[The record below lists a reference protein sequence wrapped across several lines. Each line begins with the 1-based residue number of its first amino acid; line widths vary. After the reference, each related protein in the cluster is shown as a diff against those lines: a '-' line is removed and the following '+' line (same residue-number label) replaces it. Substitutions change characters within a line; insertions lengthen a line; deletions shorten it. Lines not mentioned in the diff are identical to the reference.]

1 MEYGLLPVEAAISF
15 MLVLLLI
22 YNKKQQFKTSKTIL
36 YKYFL
41 YSGLMYGVLLIVG
54 ICLLKY
60 TGKNPISVFVWR
72 SQGMTLFATWIMFY
86 FYCLTTVYDINET
99 KFFKIISSKLEFK
112 LISLFLII
120 YLIAIFMPF
129 YISLFDNIDVNNIEI
144 FTKDSSTTILI
155 LLIISS
161 ISLFSRIIS
170 RRNKL
175 SKEFI
180 FSTMFGCLIC
190 SAVCVFHLF
199 YHANTFLPLVFV
211 VFAYVLYFFVENP
224 DILLLQET
232 VKLQNSTNIGQNH
245 LDFFGGLDNSINNP
259 IDNILLTCNNVKN
272 SKYSY
277 TKEEVDSILNNSNE
291 LLDKLSSIFDS
302 SVIRNEV
309 SLNNKNYEVSDL
321 IHEITEVLKEK
332 IGNKKLRL
340 CLNFSPNLSSKL
352 RGDYDKISQICS
364 LLISN
369 ACSNTTFGK
378 IMVTLMSNKNGNKEL
393 LTFKIMDTGEGLSL
407 DDQKNFYTDIDKCSA
422 YLKQTKNLVNKL
434 GGKFWFK
441 STERIGCTYFVQ
453 FEQNIVD
460 GSPIGNTLGKKSVIS
475 NGPVDYSKFK
485 LLIVDDDEMSLKLSE
500 KIFKKFGFKVS
511 LSSNG
516 SDCINKIKS
525 NEKYDMIFMDIMMS
539 DFNGV
544 ETLKAIRVL
553 EDYEIPPV
561 VAFTANALAGVKED
575 YLNEGFDDYLEK
587 PLVYKELSRVLNKYF
602 NE

>member
-1 MEYGLLPVEAAISF
+1 
-15 MLVLLLI
+15 
-22 YNKKQQFKTSKTIL
+22 
-36 YKYFL
+36 
-41 YSGLMYGVLLIVG
+41 
-54 ICLLKY
+54 
-60 TGKNPISVFVWR
+60 
-72 SQGMTLFATWIMFY
+72 
-86 FYCLTTVYDINET
+86 
-99 KFFKIISSKLEFK
+99 
-112 LISLFLII
+112 
-120 YLIAIFMPF
+120 
-129 YISLFDNIDVNNIEI
+129 
-144 FTKDSSTTILI
+144 
-155 LLIISS
+155 
-161 ISLFSRIIS
+161 
-170 RRNKL
+170 
-175 SKEFI
+175 
-180 FSTMFGCLIC
+180 MFGCLIC

>member
-72 SQGMTLFATWIMFY
+72 SQEMTLFATWIMFY

-460 GSPIGNTLGKKSVIS
+460 GSPIGNTLGKKSVI
-475 NGPVDYSKFK
+475 
-485 LLIVDDDEMSLKLSE
+485 
-500 KIFKKFGFKVS
+500 
-511 LSSNG
+511 
-516 SDCINKIKS
+516 
-525 NEKYDMIFMDIMMS
+525 
-539 DFNGV
+539 
-544 ETLKAIRVL
+544 
-553 EDYEIPPV
+553 
-561 VAFTANALAGVKED
+561 
-575 YLNEGFDDYLEK
+575 
-587 PLVYKELSRVLNKYF
+587 
-602 NE
+602 